1 MGPGWRTSAGERPG
15 VVPDRT
21 PGAEVARWAAGLEVA
36 PQVMVEVARPAGP
49 AVARVGPQAAVKV
62 ARLEGQRVVRVA
74 RLEGQR
80 VAQQEAGA
88 EVPEEQQ
95 EAGAEVAQQEGP
107 AVARQAGAPYPDL
120 ALRPDWAVFD
130 RSSRNPARFC
140 RSPRAFVKRPVA
152 APPAIL
158 TRQGRILANFIGAAR
173 KTRLPLPGG
182 EATVKQLSAP
192 QDVRH
197 TGDPSP

>member
-1 MGPGWRTSAGERPG
+1 VLA
-15 VVPDRT
+15 DRT
-21 PGAEVARWAAGLEVA
+21 PGAEVERRAAGSEVA
-36 PQVMVEVARPAGP
+36 PQVVGEVARPEGP
-49 AVARVGPQAAVKV
+49 AVARVGRPAAPAAV
-62 ARLEGQRVVRVA
+62 

-107 AVARQAGAPYPDL
+107 AVARQAGMRYPDL
-120 ALRPDWAVFD
+120 ALRPEWAVFD

-140 RSPRAFVKRPVA
+140 RSPRAFVERPVA

-158 TRQGRILANFIGAAR
+158 TRQGRILVNFIGVER

-192 QDVRH
+192 QDAGH